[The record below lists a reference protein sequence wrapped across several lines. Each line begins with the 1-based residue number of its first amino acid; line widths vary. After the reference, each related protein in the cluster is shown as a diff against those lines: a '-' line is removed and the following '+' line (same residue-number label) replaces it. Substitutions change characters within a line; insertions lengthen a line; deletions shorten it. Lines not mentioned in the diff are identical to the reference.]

1 MPNPYRK
8 LSAGAMVTE
17 MSRTVYNDAIDML
30 NWWKTNYGRHG
41 GKSQKNLVDW
51 DQTVFYVDNQTG
63 NDLDEYDVIGIY
75 GPLYTPTENLASFK
89 AKTPL
94 KGVLPTTAY
103 SGKFGVV
110 LEANKY
116 GSGIVVKTCLSGV
129 VPVRVYVNKIKDK
142 FVDVI
147 AAKTVGS
154 KTTYLGSGDRGAQ
167 ILWWEATS
175 SSNEGTIVWALIRLG
190 AVPGPR
196 FYNASGETVPA
207 YAMMAVTGVQ
217 TLDDGSIIPKIEKP
231 STTFYHN
238 YLVNGSVS
246 VPVEDDTTMPPTTG
260 IGNYQ
265 DSDDVKIW
273 YYGTAPAL
281 GDELGPAPG
290 YWYLT
295 KDYLP
300 VFTTYGAI
308 DTTNRV
314 AIGRFHELGMFIGKL
329 DAALSVGS
337 SATVSIYTRRGS
349 SFSDTTFNII
359 AYDWL
364 GYASIPTGKKVVCQ
378 KIGGI
383 YVVIEAECGT

>member
-1 MPNPYRK
+1 MSDRDRIRDTLRRYVADTR
-8 LSAGAMVTE
+8 A
-17 MSRTVYNDAIDML
+17 SRTGFG
-30 NWWKTNYGRHG
+30 GRPIP
-41 GKSQKNLVDW
+41 Q
-51 DQTVFYVDNQTG
+51 
-63 NDLDEYDVIGIY
+63 
-75 GPLYTPTENLASFK
+75 FK
-89 AKTPL
+89 
-94 KGVLPTTAY
+94 
-103 SGKFGVV
+103 
-110 LEANKY
+110 E
-116 GSGIVVKTCLSGV
+116 
-129 VPVRVYVNKIKDK
+129 R
-142 FVDVI
+142 
-147 AAKTVGS
+147 
-154 KTTYLGSGDRGAQ
+154 Q
-167 ILWWEATS
+167 
-175 SSNEGTIVWALIRLG
+175 
-190 AVPGPR
+190 PR

-217 TLDDGSIIPKIEKP
+217 TLDDGSVVPKIGKP
-231 STTFYHN
+231 STTFYQN
-238 YLVNGSVS
+238 YLVNGSVP

-265 DSDDVKIW
+265 DGADVKIW
-273 YYGTAPAL
+273 YYTAPAL

-300 VFTTYGAI
+300 VFTTYGVI

-349 SFSDTTFNII
+349 SFSDTTFNVI